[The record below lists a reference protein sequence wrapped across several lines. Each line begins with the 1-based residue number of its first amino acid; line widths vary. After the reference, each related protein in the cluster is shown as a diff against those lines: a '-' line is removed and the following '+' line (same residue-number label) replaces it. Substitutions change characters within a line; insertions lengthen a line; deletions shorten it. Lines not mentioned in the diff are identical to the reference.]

1 MGALK
6 YLITG
11 GAGFIGSHL
20 VDLLIQEG
28 HEVVVLDDFSTGSLK
43 NLNQHSD
50 SPLLKVVEGSILN
63 VNDLKVAFAGVERVI
78 HLAAAVGV
86 FNIVQHP
93 LKSLR
98 TNITGSE
105 NVFDLALENRVPVLI
120 TSSSEVYGK
129 NNSDSL
135 SEDDDRIVGAPQKI
149 RWSYSDAKAI
159 DESMAIALNL
169 QAGLET
175 RIVRLFNTVGPR
187 QVGRYGMVVPRFV
200 SAALKG
206 NPIEVF
212 GTGKQT
218 RCFGHVHD
226 IVRAIVSVDKTEE
239 AIGIPIN
246 LGVRREISILDLA
259 QRVKE
264 LTGSSSE
271 IVFRKYEDVYSS
283 GFEDMERRVPNNSL
297 VKKLTGWSESKNIDE
312 IISDIA
318 VYLKANPSA

>member
-1 MGALK
+1 VGALK

-159 DESMAIALNL
+159 DESMAIALHL

-264 LTGSSSE
+264 ITASSSE
-271 IVFRKYEDVYSS
+271 IVFRKYEDVYSI

-297 VKKLTGWSESKNIDE
+297 VKKLTGWSESKSIDE

-318 VYLKANPSA
+318 DYLKANPSA

>member
-226 IVRAIVSVDKTEE
+226 IVRAIVSVDRTEE

-271 IVFRKYEDVYSS
+271 IVFRKYEDVYST

>member
-43 NLNQHSD
+43 NLNHHSD
-50 SPLLKVVEGSILN
+50 SPLLKVIEGSILN

-86 FNIVQHP
+86 FKIVQHP

-105 NVFDLALENRVPVLI
+105 NVFDLALEHSIPVLI
-120 TSSSEVYGK
+120 ASSSEIYGK

-200 SAALKG
+200 AAALKG
-206 NPIEVF
+206 EPIEVYGS
-212 GTGKQT
+212 GTQT

-226 IVRAIVSVDKTEE
+226 IVRAIISVDRSPD

-246 LGVRREISILDLA
+246 LGVRREISIIDLA
-259 QRVKE
+259 HKVKE
-264 LTGSSSE
+264 LTASSSD
-271 IVFRKYEDVYSS
+271 IVYKRYDEVYAS
-283 GFEDMERRVPNNSL
+283 GFEDMERRVPNNSR
-297 VKKLTGWSESKNIDE
+297 VKSLTGWSESKDIDD
-312 IISDIA
+312 IILDIA
-318 VYLKANPSA
+318 SYLKLNQNA